1 MEGKP
6 MASGNLTARSGIE
19 ESNGLYD
26 STEGKRSFNDALLV
40 FKSIVKLSMRDV
52 PQKTNQMNPFAMRT
66 KIIGL

>member
-6 MASGNLTARSGIE
+6 INTGSLTARSGIE
-19 ESNGLYD
+19 ESSGLYD

-40 FKSIVKLSMRDV
+40 FRSIVKLSMKDD
-52 PQKTNQMNPFAMRT
+52 PQKANMNPFAMRT